1 MAALVILILLI
12 QIVLGVLGKLLC
24 VGRDSYM
31 PLDESEPITFRRLEN
46 LQTDQHTFDS
56 VERDDRTKMFKTYA
70 RITSVAEWRQ
80 MAAVLDRLF
89 LVLFTIIVIIL
100 SFILIH

>member
-1 MAALVILILLI
+1 
-12 QIVLGVLGKLLC
+12 
-24 VGRDSYM
+24 M
-31 PLDESEPITFRRLEN
+31 PLDDAEPIMFRRLEN

-89 LVLFTIIVIIL
+89 LILFAIIVIIL
-100 SFILIH
+100 SFLLTH

>member
-1 MAALVILILLI
+1 MTTTVILILLM

-24 VGRDSYM
+24 VERDSYM

-46 LQTDQHTFDS
+46 LQTDQHTFDA
-56 VERDDRTKMFKTYA
+56 VERDDRTKMFRTYA